1 MDTPEDLKNIIATIK
16 DQVENKHRNTE
27 SYIQKDIE
35 KEMTDYLNKKRTE
48 IKILNRQNTFNIIEM
63 VKEEN
68 NFWTKKLSE
77 YEKL

>member
-48 IKILNRQNTFNIIEM
+48 IKILNR
-63 VKEEN
+63 
-68 NFWTKKLSE
+68 
-77 YEKL
+77 

>member
-1 MDTPEDLKNIIATIK
+1 
-16 DQVENKHRNTE
+16 
-27 SYIQKDIE
+27 
-35 KEMTDYLNKKRTE
+35 MTDYLGKKRTE

-77 YEKL
+77 HEKL